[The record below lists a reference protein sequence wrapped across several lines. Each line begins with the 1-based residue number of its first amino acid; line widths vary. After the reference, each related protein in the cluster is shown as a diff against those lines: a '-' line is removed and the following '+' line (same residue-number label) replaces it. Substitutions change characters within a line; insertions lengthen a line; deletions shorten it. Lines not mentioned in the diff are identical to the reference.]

1 MQGDVNF
8 SHADYVGR
16 CIDGAIFVI
25 CGIAILIIVPHQIR
39 RRIATGK
46 VDEAKGKLQL
56 RLVWPV
62 GCIMIGYGIL
72 KIFAGF

>member
-16 CIDGAIFVI
+16 CIDG
-25 CGIAILIIVPHQIR
+25 AILIIVPHQIR

-56 RLVWPV
+56 RLIWPV